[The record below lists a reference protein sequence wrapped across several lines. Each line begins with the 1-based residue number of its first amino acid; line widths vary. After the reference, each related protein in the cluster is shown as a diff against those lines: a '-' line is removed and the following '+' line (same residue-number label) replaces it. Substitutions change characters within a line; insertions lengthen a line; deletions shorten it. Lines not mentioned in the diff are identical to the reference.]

1 MKKFLSLLLVIAMI
15 VSTFIIV
22 ALPASAVEGDW
33 MVYARKEQHR
43 DDYEDGEY
51 VSIMGYEYTDEGF
64 HTTSPEFYEGQSP
77 RGGLQTKSA
86 QDLKDG
92 AYMLIRV
99 DEFSY
104 DALDKWI
111 NLNLWSEPMV
121 ELASSDAERD
131 GFGVQTIMRCD
142 NSGKFAQLEW
152 YIEGFT
158 QVSVVPFAF
167 NDVEMYDEKG
177 RALFELVVTYEN
189 DSFALTINGVPA
201 PQGVIDYMN
210 ETFVD
215 MEAHLGMA
223 FFHTKTLGEASFTV
237 LKYGTTEE
245 TASTPSGDEKDDP
258 VNYSL
263 EIAEIADPSTIEDG
277 KPAILI
283 NGSKEASDS
292 YTTAGKSST
301 GNSILNEDNS
311 VTYIAS
317 SANVSV
323 VYKPKNEVSYSIDDF
338 PVVMMLVRNLC
349 SCGEE
354 DGTCI
359 ALEEVTMYLAT
370 GEYNSPDGEHCAM
383 LDACYDPIVIDGNS
397 YLYFY
402 MDMSD
407 DFAPWDA
414 EGRVNTIRMDFHNI
428 DYTTPGLNQFDVC
441 FVGVFRDMEDA
452 EGFVYDYIGIEK
464 PIETEEPTTSVPDQ
478 TTDAPEGTTVVPEGT
493 TDAPEGTTVVPEGTT
508 DAPEGT
514 IVVPEGTTVAPEQTT
529 DNNVDNSGN
538 NDSGSLGG
546 CGSVVGFGTIA
557 VIATIGAA
565 GFASFKKK
573 KKD

>member
-1 MKKFLSLLLVIAMI
+1 MKKFLSLLLAVAMI

-33 MVYARKEQHR
+33 MVYARKEQYR
-43 DDYEDGEY
+43 DDYEDDEY
-51 VSIMGYEYTDEGF
+51 VSVMGYEYTNEGF
-64 HTTSPEFYEGQSP
+64 HTISPEFYEGQSP
-77 RGGLQTKSA
+77 RGGLQTKSTY
-86 QDLKDG
+86 DLKDG
-92 AYMLIRV
+92 VYMLIRV

-104 DALDKWI
+104 DAPDKWL

-131 GFGVQTIMRCD
+131 GYGVQTIMRPGND
-142 NSGKFAQLEW
+142 GKFIQLEW

-158 QVSVVPFAF
+158 QVQVSPAF
-167 NDVEMYDEKG
+167 QGVDMYDEEG

-189 DSFALTINGVPA
+189 DSFALTINGIAA
-201 PQGVIDYMN
+201 PQRVIDYMN

-223 FFHTKTLGEASFTV
+223 FFHTKTLGDASFTV
-237 LKYGTTEE
+237 LKYGTTKEN
-245 TASTPSGDEKDDP
+245 ALTPSGDDHEDP
-258 VNYSL
+258 INYSL
-263 EIAEIADPSTIEDG
+263 EIAEIADPSTVEDG

-283 NGSKEASDS
+283 NGSKDASDS

-317 SANVSV
+317 SSTVSV
-323 VYKPKNEVSYSIDDF
+323 VYKPKNEVSYSIEDF

-349 SCGEE
+349 TCGEE

-359 ALEEVTMYLAT
+359 ACEEVTLYLAT
-370 GEYNSPDGEHCAM
+370 GEFNSPDGEHCTTFNTCW
-383 LDACYDPIVIDGNS
+383 DSIEIDGES

-414 EGRVNTIRMDFHNI
+414 EGRVNNIRVDFHDI
-428 DYTTPGLNQFDVC
+428 DYSTPGLNQFDVC
-441 FVGVFRDMEDA
+441 FVGVFRDLEDA
-452 EGFVYDYIGIEK
+452 EGYVYDYLGVEK
-464 PIETEEPTTSVPDQ
+464 PVETESTTEEATTEAPKETTAAPAETTDAPTQ
-478 TTDAPEGTTVVPEGT
+478 TTDAP
-493 TDAPEGTTVVPEGTT
+493 TDDKGDE
-508 DAPEGT
+508 
-514 IVVPEGTTVAPEQTT
+514 
-529 DNNVDNSGN
+529 NK
-538 NDSGSLGG
+538 GG
-546 CGSVVGFGTIA
+546 CGSVVGFGA
-557 VIATIGAA
+557 VAMVTTIGAVA
-565 GFASFKKK
+565 FVTLKKK
-573 KKD
+573 KED

>member
-1 MKKFLSLLLVIAMI
+1 MKKFLSLLLAVAMI

-43 DDYEDGEY
+43 DDYEDDEY
-51 VSIMGYEYTDEGF
+51 VSIMGYEYTNEGF
-64 HTTSPEFYEGQSP
+64 HTISPEFYEGQSP
-77 RGGLQTKSA
+77 RGGLQTKTTY
-86 QDLKDG
+86 DLKDG
-92 AYMLIRV
+92 VYMLIRV

-104 DALDKWI
+104 DAPDKWL

-121 ELASSDAERD
+121 ELASSDADRD
-131 GFGVQTIMRCD
+131 GYGVQTIMRPGND
-142 NSGKFAQLEW
+142 GKFIQLEW

-158 QVSVVPFAF
+158 QVQVSPAF
-167 NDVEMYDEKG
+167 QGVDMYDEEG

-189 DSFALTINGVPA
+189 DSFALTINGIAA
-201 PQGVIDYMN
+201 PQRVIDYMN

-223 FFHTKTLGEASFTV
+223 FFHTKTLGDASFTV
-237 LKYGTTEE
+237 LKYGTTKEN
-245 TASTPSGDEKDDP
+245 ALNPSGDDHEDP
-258 VNYSL
+258 TNYSL
-263 EIAEIADPSTIEDG
+263 EIAEIADPSTVEDG

-283 NGSKEASDS
+283 NGSKDASDS

-317 SANVSV
+317 SSTVSV
-323 VYKPKNEVSYSIDDF
+323 VYKPKNEVSYSIEDF

-349 SCGEE
+349 TCGEE

-359 ALEEVTMYLAT
+359 ACEEVTLYLAT
-370 GEYNSPDGEHCAM
+370 GEFNSPDGEHCTTFNT
-383 LDACYDPIVIDGNS
+383 CWDPIEIDGES

-414 EGRVNTIRMDFHNI
+414 EGRVNNIRVDFHNI
-428 DYTTPGLNQFDVC
+428 DYSTPGLNQFDVC
-441 FVGVFRDMEDA
+441 FVGVFRDLEDA
-452 EGFVYDYIGIEK
+452 EGYVYDYLGVEK
-464 PIETEEPTTSVPDQ
+464 PVETESTTEEATTEAPAETTAAPAETTDAPTQ
-478 TTDAPEGTTVVPEGT
+478 TTDAPADDKSDE
-493 TDAPEGTTVVPEGTT
+493 
-508 DAPEGT
+508 
-514 IVVPEGTTVAPEQTT
+514 
-529 DNNVDNSGN
+529 NNS
-538 NDSGSLGG
+538 G
-546 CGSVVGFGTIA
+546 CGSVVGFGA
-557 VIATIGAA
+557 VAMVTTIGAVA
-565 GFASFKKK
+565 FVTLKKK
-573 KKD
+573 KED